1 MPNVSNST
9 SETQRVLIALS
20 RDMYDDI
27 KALAKFNRRSMTE
40 EVRIAI
46 EKRLDITRGVRNGK

>member
-1 MPNVSNST
+1 MPNVSKST